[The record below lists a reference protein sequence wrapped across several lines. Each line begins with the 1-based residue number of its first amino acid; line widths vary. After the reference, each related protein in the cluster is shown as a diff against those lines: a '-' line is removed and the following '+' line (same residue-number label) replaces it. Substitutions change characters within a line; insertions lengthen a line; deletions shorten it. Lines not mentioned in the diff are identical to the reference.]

1 MPAAQVFLLPNSF
14 EDSSGYILAR
24 VVGMAAANITVASIS
39 SIQLKVYDVE
49 DVAGTPTEVA
59 SRSITVDST
68 VIFDTL
74 QTGSGWDLT
83 EDADGFNFKV
93 EVLPADIPAGGKTY
107 RFEFKFTDTNSKIWH
122 VVVDVPTLGLIR
134 S

>member
-1 MPAAQVFLLPNSF
+1 MPAAQVFQLPKIF

-24 VVGMAAANITVASIS
+24 IVGMAATNITVASIT

-49 DVAGTPTEVA
+49 DVSGTPTEIA

-74 QTGSGWDLT
+74 QTGSGWDT
-83 EDADGFNFKV
+83 AADADGFNFKV
-93 EVLPADIPAGGKTY
+93 EILPADIPSGGKTY
-107 RFEFKFTDTNSKIWH
+107 RYEFKFTDTSSKIWH
-122 VVVDVPTLGLIR
+122 VVIDVPTIGLIR